1 MPKQKID
8 VLFCSVDILVKAL
21 HWLAKRLS
29 CNIHLVFRCI
39 IVFMLSKG
47 HELSPSNYFLP
58 IMVAYPGHI
67 LESTKGIE
75 IKLGTYIDVNEREYR
90 RQEP

>member
-1 MPKQKID
+1 MTVRGSAVHKNPNPTLYIT
-8 VLFCSVDILVKAL
+8 
-21 HWLAKRLS
+21 
-29 CNIHLVFRCI
+29 
-39 IVFMLSKG
+39 
-47 HELSPSNYFLP
+47 ELSPINHFF

-75 IKLGTYIDVNEREYR
+75 IELGRCIHVNERKYR